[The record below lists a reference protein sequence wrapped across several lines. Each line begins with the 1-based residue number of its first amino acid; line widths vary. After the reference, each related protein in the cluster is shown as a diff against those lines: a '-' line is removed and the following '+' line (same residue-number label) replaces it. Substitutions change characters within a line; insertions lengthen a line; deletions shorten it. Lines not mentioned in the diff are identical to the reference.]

1 MRKIFGFLVSCLVV
15 SLGYVYA
22 SAIPSGFVVEVNP
35 STFDVNQAVDV
46 TIRAID
52 ANGSTIVDY
61 DGYIFTDIISDT
73 QGVSLWYDDFVVPGE
88 WILFFEPGDLWVK
101 KLSKSLIVRKNWS
114 YIFKVSDL
122 DDDRVT
128 GQRSIVVWSQQQS
141 ATTTITITTPSSW
154 WIETASAITVLANAA
169 GLSNSPYQ
177 LLLNWLPS
185 LTWTTNAQG
194 AINAIVTGLQE
205 WSNSLQIK
213 VLDLNGIVLG
223 QSPTIT
229 FTYQSIADEFFYGL
243 QILPSTQ
250 TKQWDK
256 LVFNVSTSDSVSSV
270 ELILGTW
277 RNYPMDR
284 DTAGKYLKQVLI
296 EDKWVVPVSVRL
308 NAWWNMKL
316 YPDVA
321 SLTVQ
326 ESVAIWLTKFYTQS
340 VDKSAL
346 MMMWQVIGQSPSF
359 IIKYG
364 TNKDALTQ
372 ELKVNTNEIEI
383 KNIVPTSVYYFQII
397 PADSQ
402 GNIIGTPSEIK
413 EIDPSSL
420 HAQVTCIV
428 EGIQLRNE
436 QIDDKYYFIWD
447 MVENAEKYFIY
458 RSDSPTTILSEMRK
472 VGETTSTRFE
482 YPFNK
487 DALQEEF
494 AYYAVVAV
502 CPDGKEIQIDQV
514 KEVEVWPYD
523 TLLLAMLASILF
535 YSVWVLYRR
544 SI

>member
-1 MRKIFGFLVSCLVV
+1 MRKIFWFLVSCLVISV
-15 SLGYVYA
+15 GYVYA

-52 ANGSTIVDY
+52 AQGNTIVDY
-61 DGYIFTDIISDT
+61 DGFVFVDLLSDT
-73 QGVSLWYDDFVVPGE
+73 AWVSLGYDDFVLPSEGFVQ
-88 WILFFEPGDLWVK
+88 FEPSDLGLK
-101 KLSKSLIVRKNWS
+101 TLSKSLIVRKNGS
-114 YIFKVSDL
+114 YIFKAYDL
-122 DDDRVT
+122 DDERVY
-128 GQRSIVVWSQQQS
+128 GQRSVVVWSQQQS
-141 ATTTITITTPSSW
+141 ATTPIIITTPSSW
-154 WIETASAITVLANAA
+154 WIETASAITVLADAWDLSNAPYQVLLN
-169 GLSNSPYQ
+169 GLS
-177 LLLNWLPS
+177 S

-194 AINAIVTGLQE
+194 DINAIVTGLQE
-205 WSNSLQIK
+205 GSNSLQIK
-213 VLDLNGIVLG
+213 VLDRNGIVLG
-223 QSPTIT
+223 QSPIIN

-270 ELILGTW
+270 ELLLGTG
-277 RNYPMDR
+277 RTYPMDR

-308 NAWWNMKL
+308 NAGWNMKL
-316 YPDVA
+316 YQNIA

-326 ESVAIWLTKFYTQS
+326 ENVAIWLTKFYTQS

-346 MMMWQVIGQSPSF
+346 MMMWQVIGSAPSF

-397 PADSQ
+397 PADAD
-402 GNIIGTPSEIK
+402 GNIIGTPSEVK
-413 EIDPSSL
+413 EINPSSL
-420 HAQVTCIV
+420 QAQVTCIV

-436 QIDDKYYFIWD
+436 QIDDKYYFVWD
-447 MVENAEKYFIY
+447 KVENAEKYFIY
-458 RSDSPTTILSEMRK
+458 RSDNPTTILSEMRK

-523 TLLLAMLASILF
+523 TLLLAIIASVLF
-535 YSVWVLYRR
+535 YSVWALYRR

>member
-1 MRKIFGFLVSCLVV
+1 
-15 SLGYVYA
+15 
-22 SAIPSGFVVEVNP
+22 
-35 STFDVNQAVDV
+35 
-46 TIRAID
+46 
-52 ANGSTIVDY
+52 
-61 DGYIFTDIISDT
+61 
-73 QGVSLWYDDFVVPGE
+73 
-88 WILFFEPGDLWVK
+88 
-101 KLSKSLIVRKNWS
+101 
-114 YIFKVSDL
+114 
-122 DDDRVT
+122 
-128 GQRSIVVWSQQQS
+128 
-141 ATTTITITTPSSW
+141 
-154 WIETASAITVLANAA
+154 
-169 GLSNSPYQ
+169 
-177 LLLNWLPS
+177 
-185 LTWTTNAQG
+185 
-194 AINAIVTGLQE
+194 
-205 WSNSLQIK
+205 
-213 VLDLNGIVLG
+213 
-223 QSPTIT
+223 
-229 FTYQSIADEFFYGL
+229 
-243 QILPSTQ
+243 
-250 TKQWDK
+250 
-256 LVFNVSTSDSVSSV
+256 
-270 ELILGTW
+270 
-277 RNYPMDR
+277 
-284 DTAGKYLKQVLI
+284 
-296 EDKWVVPVSVRL
+296 
-308 NAWWNMKL
+308 
-316 YPDVA
+316 
-321 SLTVQ
+321 
-326 ESVAIWLTKFYTQS
+326 
-340 VDKSAL
+340 

-514 KEVEVWPYD
+514 KEVEV
-523 TLLLAMLASILF
+523 
-535 YSVWVLYRR
+535 
-544 SI
+544 